1 MLMGR
6 SSVLLPGNLYI
17 RKREGFTVIISF
29 KSIVTNKDGQYL
41 IRYVIEEEKGDSSIK
56 STVSIILDD
65 VEILD
70 SQPLA
75 EIIEK
80 GMAIAKR
87 TYLYKN

>member
-1 MLMGR
+1 MNFKLQVCEM
-6 SSVLLPGNLYI
+6 
-17 RKREGFTVIISF
+17 KISF
-29 KSIVTNKDGQYL
+29 KSIVMNKDGQYL

-80 GMAIAKR
+80 GMDIAKR
-87 TYLYKN
+87 NYLYKN